1 MKYHEPQLF
10 GRAKNP
16 KTWLVPCTQQEA
28 PRMDLSNLGSFRK
41 SSSLDFSTLF
51 FLMWDKGMVSGCCH
65 NLSWSG
71 GADAHRTAQGGH
83 PGQMEHQQAPSTSRP
98 ALVLLPCSKEGLHE
112 ASPGPR
118 AITMRGMSPQ
128 HLGQAAQCPCGSA
141 PRRAH
146 TQPGASQPEKN
157 TSLKTT

>member
-1 MKYHEPQLF
+1 MTYRKPQLF

-51 FLMWDKGMVSGCCH
+51 LMWDKGMESSCCH

-71 GADAHRTAQGGH
+71 EAGAHRTAQGGH
-83 PGQMEHQQAPSTSRP
+83 PGQTEHQQAPNTSHP
-98 ALVLLPCSKEGLHE
+98 ALVLLPCSKEGLQDTF
-112 ASPGPR
+112 PGPR
-118 AITMRGMSPQ
+118 ATILRGMSPR
-128 HLGQAAQCPCGSA
+128 HLGQAAQCPRGSA

-146 TQPGASQPEKN
+146 AQPGAPQPEKN
-157 TSLKTT
+157 TGLKTT

>member
-1 MKYHEPQLF
+1 MAEPRTQRPGSCPARSRRRPGWTSPTWVHLGKAALWTFLLF
-10 GRAKNP
+10 
-16 KTWLVPCTQQEA
+16 
-28 PRMDLSNLGSFRK
+28 
-41 SSSLDFSTLF
+41 F

-71 GADAHRTAQGGH
+71 GAGAHRTAQGGH
-83 PGQMEHQQAPSTSRP
+83 PGQMEHQQAPSTSHP

-141 PRRAH
+141 PRKAH